1 MKFKEILEKI
11 KVYAPL
17 GVSLVVAACV
27 VISLSGYQAKASEPS
42 KDKKQQVSESVTD
55 AETETETENAAEDT
69 QTHAGSFE
77 LADGVYK
84 GSATG
89 FSGPVTVAVTIMDK
103 KITSIDILSSTDDEA
118 FFNRAKGVI
127 DRIIASQ
134 SFDVDVVSGATYS
147 SNGIIGA
154 VKNALTGEKDNGVTG
169 KSKQESTSESE
180 SDSSLAEIAA
190 VQDASAYK
198 DGTYYGTG
206 KGFAGTMKVK
216 VDISG
221 GKIAS
226 ISIVSTKDGDSYV
239 KSASSLLDTIVEKQS
254 TNVDTVSGATFSSR
268 GIIAAVRSALS
279 QAAVSENTADN
290 NNDKQEA
297 AESSGNGQT
306 DENSSG
312 SASEQGTE
320 GTLPY
325 VDGIYY
331 GTAEGYK
338 GDIKAAVVIQNKTL
352 KAILV
357 TEKQDDEPF
366 ITNAMDVLKNMMKK
380 QSADVDTVSGATYS
394 SKGLIGA
401 VKAAFEEARK
411 TTAGENTG
419 DGNSDANNKN
429 NSNSDN
435 NNGNDNSSNNA
446 DDSNIAGEEDK
457 AVLSKLVQSQ
467 ASLDGA
473 QYTQL
478 SWYLLQIRLGDA
490 QEVLESAESTKKDVS
505 CAQEK
510 LQAAINAL
518 QKNDT
523 STNVYED
530 GVYEV
535 STLCIPDDDMDFSAY
550 NLSMKVT
557 IANDRIVSITDVKG
571 DGDSQ
576 NASYIKKAAD
586 GTKNQPGLVSVLTS
600 QANADSI
607 DFSSIDTVSRATCTS
622 KAIIDGCKS
631 ALEAAKKK

>member
-1 MKFKEILEKI
+1 MKFKEVLEKI

-17 GVSLVVAACV
+17 GVSLVIAACV
-27 VISLSGYQAKASEPS
+27 VISLSGYQTKASEPS
-42 KDKKQQVSESVTD
+42 KDKKHQVSERVTD
-55 AETETETENAAEDT
+55 TETENAAEDT
-69 QTHAGSFE
+69 QTATGSFE

-118 FFNRAKGVI
+118 FFNRAKAVI

-169 KSKQESTSESE
+169 KSKQGSTSESE

-279 QAAVSENTADN
+279 QAAVSDNTTGN
-290 NNDKQEA
+290 NTDKQGA
-297 AESSGNGQT
+297 AEASGNGQT

-338 GDIKAAVVIQNKTL
+338 GDIRVAVVIQDKTL

-419 DGNSDANNKN
+419 DSNSDSN
-429 NSNSDN
+429 NSNDN
-435 NNGNDNSSNNA
+435 N
-446 DDSNIAGEEDK
+446 SNIAGEEDK
-457 AVLSKLVQSQ
+457 AVLLKLVQSQ

-530 GVYEV
+530 GTYDV

-576 NASYIKKAAD
+576 NVSYIKKAAD
-586 GTKNQPGLVSVLTS
+586 GTKNQPGMVSVLTS
-600 QANADSI
+600 QTNADSI
-607 DFSSIDTVSRATCTS
+607 DFSSIDTVSHATCTS

>member
-1 MKFKEILEKI
+1 MKFKEVLEKI

-17 GVSLVVAACV
+17 GVSLVIAACV
-27 VISLSGYQAKASEPS
+27 VISLSGYQTKASEPS
-42 KDKKQQVSESVTD
+42 KDKKQQVSERVTD
-55 AETETETENAAEDT
+55 TETETENAAENT
-69 QTHAGSFE
+69 QTATGSFD

-127 DRIIASQ
+127 DRIISSQ

-154 VKNALTGEKDNGVTG
+154 VKNALTGEKDKTVTG
-169 KSKQESTSESE
+169 KSKQESASE
-180 SDSSLAEIAA
+180 SDSSSVEKAA

-216 VDISG
+216 VDIVG

-279 QAAVSENTADN
+279 QAAVSENTAGN
-290 NNDKQEA
+290 NTDKQDATET
-297 AESSGNGQT
+297 SGNGQT

-312 SASEQGTE
+312 SSQEQGTE

-338 GDIKAAVVIQNKTL
+338 GDIKVAVVIQDKTL

-419 DGNSDANNKN
+419 D
-429 NSNSDN
+429 SNSGN
-435 NNGNDNSSNNA
+435 NNSSNNS
-446 DDSNIAGEEDK
+446 DNSNIAGDEDK

-467 ASLDGA
+467 ASLDGT

-478 SWYLLQIRLGDA
+478 SWYLLQIRLEDA
-490 QEVLESAESTKKDVS
+490 NEVLSSAEATKKDVS
-505 CAQEK
+505 RAQEK

-530 GVYEV
+530 GTYDV

-586 GTKNQPGLVSVLTS
+586 GTKNQQGMVSVLTS

-607 DFSSIDTVSRATCTS
+607 DFSGIDTVSRATCTS
-622 KAIIDGCKS
+622 KAIINGCKS
-631 ALEAAKKK
+631 VLEAAKKK

>member
-1 MKFKEILEKI
+1 MKFKEVLEKI

-17 GVSLVVAACV
+17 GVSLVIAACV
-27 VISLSGYQAKASEPS
+27 VISLSGYQTKASEPS
-42 KDKKQQVSESVTD
+42 KDKKHQVSERVTD
-55 AETETETENAAEDT
+55 TETEDAAEDT
-69 QTHAGSFE
+69 QTATGSFE

-103 KITSIDILSSTDDEA
+103 KIISIDILSSTDDEA

-226 ISIVSTKDGDSYV
+226 ISIVSTKDGDNYV

-279 QAAVSENTADN
+279 QAAVSDNTTGN
-290 NNDKQEA
+290 NTDKQGA
-297 AESSGNGQT
+297 AEASGNGQT

-338 GDIKAAVVIQNKTL
+338 GDIRVAVVIQDKTL

-366 ITNAMDVLKNMMKK
+366 ITNEMDVLKNMMKK

-419 DGNSDANNKN
+419 GSNSDSN
-429 NSNSDN
+429 NSNDN
-435 NNGNDNSSNNA
+435 N
-446 DDSNIAGEEDK
+446 SNIAGEEDK
-457 AVLSKLVQSQ
+457 AVLLKLVQSQ

-530 GVYEV
+530 GTYDV

-576 NASYIKKAAD
+576 NVSYIKKAVD
-586 GTKNQPGLVSVLTS
+586 GTKNQAGMVSVLTS
-600 QANADSI
+600 QTNADSI
-607 DFSSIDTVSRATCTS
+607 DFSSIDTVSHATCTS

>member
-1 MKFKEILEKI
+1 MKFKEVLEKI

-17 GVSLVVAACV
+17 GVSLVIAACV
-27 VISLSGYQAKASEPS
+27 VISLSGYQTKASEPS
-42 KDKKQQVSESVTD
+42 KDKKQQVSDRVTD
-55 AETETETENAAEDT
+55 TETENAAEDT
-69 QTHAGSFE
+69 QTATGSFE

-169 KSKQESTSESE
+169 KAKQESTSESE

-190 VQDASAYK
+190 AQDASAYK

-279 QAAVSENTADN
+279 QAAVSDNTTGN
-290 NNDKQEA
+290 NTDKQGA
-297 AESSGNGQT
+297 AEASGNGQT

-338 GDIKAAVVIQNKTL
+338 GDIRVAVVIQDKTL

-419 DGNSDANNKN
+419 GSNSDSN
-429 NSNSDN
+429 NSNDN
-435 NNGNDNSSNNA
+435 N
-446 DDSNIAGEEDK
+446 SNIAGEEDK
-457 AVLSKLVQSQ
+457 AVLLKLVQSQ

-530 GVYEV
+530 GTYDV

-576 NASYIKKAAD
+576 NVSYIKKAAD
-586 GTKNQPGLVSVLTS
+586 GTKNQPGMVSVLTS
-600 QANADSI
+600 QTNADSI
-607 DFSSIDTVSRATCTS
+607 DFSSIDTVSHATCTS

>member
-1 MKFKEILEKI
+1 MKFKEVFEKI

-17 GVSLVVAACV
+17 GVSLVIAACV
-27 VISLSGYQAKASEPS
+27 VISLSGYQTKASEPS
-42 KDKKQQVSESVTD
+42 NDKKHQVSERVTD
-55 AETETETENAAEDT
+55 TETEDAAEDT
-69 QTHAGSFE
+69 QTATGSFE

-118 FFNRAKGVI
+118 FFNRAKAVI

-226 ISIVSTKDGDSYV
+226 ISIVSTKDGNSYV

-279 QAAVSENTADN
+279 QAAVSDNTVGN
-290 NNDKQEA
+290 NTDKQGA
-297 AESSGNGQT
+297 AEASGNGQT

-312 SASEQGTE
+312 SASEKGTE

-338 GDIKAAVVIQNKTL
+338 GDIRVAVVIQDKTL

-419 DGNSDANNKN
+419 GSNSDSN
-429 NSNSDN
+429 NSNDN
-435 NNGNDNSSNNA
+435 N
-446 DDSNIAGEEDK
+446 SNIAGEEDK
-457 AVLSKLVQSQ
+457 AVLLKLVQSQ

-530 GVYEV
+530 GTYDV

-576 NASYIKKAAD
+576 NVSYIKKAAD
-586 GTKNQPGLVSVLTS
+586 GTKNQPGMVSVLTS
-600 QANADSI
+600 QTNADSI
-607 DFSSIDTVSRATCTS
+607 DFSSIDTVSHATCTS

>member
-1 MKFKEILEKI
+1 MKFKEVLEKI

-17 GVSLVVAACV
+17 GVSLVIAACV
-27 VISLSGYQAKASEPS
+27 VISLSGYQTKASEPS
-42 KDKKQQVSESVTD
+42 KDKKHQVSERVTD
-55 AETETETENAAEDT
+55 TETEDAAEDT
-69 QTHAGSFE
+69 QTATGSFE

-103 KITSIDILSSTDDEA
+103 KIISIDILSSTDDEA

-169 KSKQESTSESE
+169 KSKQGSTSESE

-239 KSASSLLDTIVEKQS
+239 KNASSLLDTIVEKQS

-279 QAAVSENTADN
+279 QAAVSDNTTGN
-290 NNDKQEA
+290 NTDKQGA
-297 AESSGNGQT
+297 AEASGNGQT

-312 SASEQGTE
+312 SASEKGTE

-338 GDIKAAVVIQNKTL
+338 GDIRVAVVIQDKTL

-419 DGNSDANNKN
+419 GSNSDSN
-429 NSNSDN
+429 NSNDN
-435 NNGNDNSSNNA
+435 N
-446 DDSNIAGEEDK
+446 SNIAGEEDK
-457 AVLSKLVQSQ
+457 AVLLKLVQSQ

-530 GVYEV
+530 GTYDV

-576 NASYIKKAAD
+576 NVSYIKKAVD
-586 GTKNQPGLVSVLTS
+586 GTKNQAGMVSVLTS
-600 QANADSI
+600 QTNADSI
-607 DFSSIDTVSRATCTS
+607 DFSSIDTVSHATCTS

>member
-1 MKFKEILEKI
+1 MKFKEVLEKI

-17 GVSLVVAACV
+17 GVSLVIAACV
-27 VISLSGYQAKASEPS
+27 VISLSGYQTKASEPS
-42 KDKKQQVSESVTD
+42 KDKKQQVSDRVTD
-55 AETETETENAAEDT
+55 TETENAAEDT
-69 QTHAGSFE
+69 QTATGSFE

-169 KSKQESTSESE
+169 KAKQESTSESE

-279 QAAVSENTADN
+279 QAAVSDNTTGN
-290 NNDKQEA
+290 NTDKQGA
-297 AESSGNGQT
+297 AEASGNGQT

-312 SASEQGTE
+312 SASEKGTE

-338 GDIKAAVVIQNKTL
+338 GDIRVAVVIQDKTL

-419 DGNSDANNKN
+419 DSNSDSN
-429 NSNSDN
+429 NSNDN
-435 NNGNDNSSNNA
+435 N
-446 DDSNIAGEEDK
+446 SNIAGEEDK

-530 GVYEV
+530 GTYDV

-576 NASYIKKAAD
+576 NAPYINKAAD
-586 GTKNQPGLVSVLTS
+586 GTKNQPGMVSVLTS

>member
-1 MKFKEILEKI
+1 MKFKEVLEKI

-17 GVSLVVAACV
+17 GVSLVIAACV
-27 VISLSGYQAKASEPS
+27 VISLSGYQTKASEPS
-42 KDKKQQVSESVTD
+42 KDKKQQVSERVTD
-55 AETETETENAAEDT
+55 TETETENT
-69 QTHAGSFE
+69 QTATGSFD

-127 DRIIASQ
+127 DRIISSQ
-134 SFDVDVVSGATYS
+134 SLDVDAVSGATYS
-147 SNGIIGA
+147 SNGIIKA
-154 VKNALTGEKDNGVTG
+154 VKNALTGENDKTVTG
-169 KSKQESTSESE
+169 KSKQESASE
-180 SDSSLAEIAA
+180 SDSSSAEIAA

-216 VDISG
+216 VDIAG

-279 QAAVSENTADN
+279 QAAVSQNTAGN
-290 NNDKQEA
+290 NTDKQDATETL
-297 AESSGNGQT
+297 GNGQT

-312 SASEQGTE
+312 SSQEQGTE

-338 GDIKAAVVIQNKTL
+338 GDIKVAVVIQDKTL

-366 ITNAMDVLKNMMKK
+366 ITNAMDVLKKMMKK

-419 DGNSDANNKN
+419 D
-429 NSNSDN
+429 SNSGN
-435 NNGNDNSSNNA
+435 NNSSNNS
-446 DDSNIAGEEDK
+446 DNSNIAGDEDK

-467 ASLDGA
+467 ASLDGT

-478 SWYLLQIRLGDA
+478 SWYLLQIRLEDA
-490 QEVLESAESTKKDVS
+490 NEVLSSAEATKKDVS
-505 CAQEK
+505 RAQEK

-530 GVYEV
+530 GTYDV

-586 GTKNQPGLVSVLTS
+586 GTKNQQGMVSVLTS
-600 QANADSI
+600 QANAANI

-622 KAIIDGCKS
+622 KAIINGCKS
-631 ALEAAKKK
+631 VLEAAKKK

>member
-27 VISLSGYQAKASEPS
+27 VISLSTYQAKASEPS
-42 KDKKQQVSESVTD
+42 KDKKQQVSESMAD
-55 AETETETENAAEDT
+55 TETETENATEDT
-69 QTHAGSFE
+69 QTVTGSFD

-89 FSGPVTVAVTIMDK
+89 YRGSVTVAVTILNK
-103 KITSIDILSSTDDEA
+103 KIVSIDILSASDDEA

-127 DRIIASQ
+127 DRIISSQ
-134 SFDVDVVSGATYS
+134 SLDVDVVSGATYS

-180 SDSSLAEIAA
+180 SDSSSAEIAA

-206 KGFAGTMKVK
+206 KGFAGNIKVK
-216 VDISG
+216 VDIAG
-221 GKIAS
+221 GKISA

-268 GIIAAVRSALS
+268 GIIAAVRNALS
-279 QAAVSENTADN
+279 QAAVSENTAGN
-290 NNDKQEA
+290 NTDKQGA
-297 AESSGNGQT
+297 AETSGNGQT

-312 SASEQGTE
+312 SASEHGTE

-331 GTAEGYK
+331 GTSEGYK
-338 GDIKAAVVIQNKTL
+338 GDIKVAVVIQDKTL

-401 VKAAFEEARK
+401 VKEAFEEARK
-411 TTAGENTG
+411 TTACENTG
-419 DGNSDANNKN
+419 NGNSGGNNN
-429 NSNSDN
+429 NSN
-435 NNGNDNSSNNA
+435 NA
-446 DDSNIAGEEDK
+446 ADSNIALDEDK

-467 ASLDGA
+467 ASLDGT

-505 CAQEK
+505 RAQEK

-530 GVYEV
+530 GTYEV

-586 GTKNQPGLVSVLTS
+586 GTKNQQGMVSMLTS

-607 DFSSIDTVSRATCTS
+607 DFSSIDTVSHATCTS

>member
-1 MKFKEILEKI
+1 MKFKEVLEKI

-17 GVSLVVAACV
+17 GVSLVIAACV
-27 VISLSGYQAKASEPS
+27 VISLSGYQTKASEPS
-42 KDKKQQVSESVTD
+42 KDKKQQVSERVTD
-55 AETETETENAAEDT
+55 AETENAAEDT
-69 QTHAGSFE
+69 QTATGSFE

-127 DRIIASQ
+127 DRIISSQ
-134 SFDVDVVSGATYS
+134 SLDVDVVSGATYS

-154 VKNALTGEKDNGVTG
+154 VKNALTGEKDKGVTG
-169 KSKQESTSESE
+169 KSKQESTSES
-180 SDSSLAEIAA
+180 DSSLVEIAA

-216 VDISG
+216 VDIAG

-239 KSASSLLDTIVEKQS
+239 KSASSLIDTIVEKQS

-279 QAAVSENTADN
+279 QAAVSENTAGSDT
-290 NNDKQEA
+290 DKKDT
-297 AESSGNGQT
+297 AEPSGNGQT
-306 DENSSG
+306 GENPSG
-312 SASEQGTE
+312 SAQQQGTE

-338 GDIKAAVVIQNKTL
+338 GDIKVAVVIQDKTL

-419 DGNSDANNKN
+419 D
-429 NSNSDN
+429 SNSGN
-435 NNGNDNSSNNA
+435 NNSSNNS
-446 DDSNIAGEEDK
+446 DNSNIAGDEDK

-467 ASLDGA
+467 ASLDGT

-478 SWYLLQIRLGDA
+478 SWYLLQIRLEDA
-490 QEVLESAESTKKDVS
+490 NEVLSSAEATKKDVS
-505 CAQEK
+505 RAQEK

-530 GVYEV
+530 GTYDV
-535 STLCIPDDDMDFSAY
+535 STLCIPDDDMDFSEY

-586 GTKNQPGLVSVLTS
+586 GTKNQPGMVSVLTS

-607 DFSSIDTVSRATCTS
+607 DFSGIDTVSRATCTS
-622 KAIIDGCKS
+622 KAIINGCKS
-631 ALEAAKKK
+631 VLEAAKKK

>member
-1 MKFKEILEKI
+1 MKFKEVLEKI

-17 GVSLVVAACV
+17 GVSLVIAACV
-27 VISLSGYQAKASEPS
+27 VISLSGYQTKASEPS
-42 KDKKQQVSESVTD
+42 KDKKHQVSERVTD
-55 AETETETENAAEDT
+55 TETENVAEDT
-69 QTHAGSFE
+69 QTATGSFE
-77 LADGVYK
+77 LADGVHK

-103 KITSIDILSSTDDEA
+103 KITSIDILSSTDGEA
-118 FFNRAKGVI
+118 FFNRAKAVI

-169 KSKQESTSESE
+169 KSKQGSTSESE

-279 QAAVSENTADN
+279 QAAVSDNTTGN
-290 NNDKQEA
+290 NTDKQGA
-297 AESSGNGQT
+297 AEASGNGQT
-306 DENSSG
+306 DKNSSG

-338 GDIKAAVVIQNKTL
+338 GDIRVAVVIQDKTL

-419 DGNSDANNKN
+419 G
-429 NSNSDN
+429 SNSDSN
-435 NNGNDNSSNNA
+435 NNNDNNN
-446 DDSNIAGEEDK
+446 NIAGEEDK
-457 AVLSKLVQSQ
+457 AVLLKLVQSQ

-530 GVYEV
+530 GTYDV

-557 IANDRIVSITDVKG
+557 IVNDRIVSITDVKG

-576 NASYIKKAAD
+576 NVSYIKKAVD
-586 GTKNQPGLVSVLTS
+586 GTKNQAGMVSVLTS
-600 QANADSI
+600 QTNADSI
-607 DFSSIDTVSRATCTS
+607 DFSSIDTVSHATCTS

>member
-1 MKFKEILEKI
+1 MKFKEVLEKI

-27 VISLSGYQAKASEPS
+27 VISLSAYQAKASEPS
-42 KDKKQQVSESVTD
+42 KDKKQQVSESMAD
-55 AETETETENAAEDT
+55 TETETENATEDT
-69 QTHAGSFE
+69 QTATGSFD

-89 FSGPVTVAVTIMDK
+89 YRGSVTVAVTILDK
-103 KITSIDILSSTDDEA
+103 KIVSIDILSASDDEA

-127 DRIIASQ
+127 DRIISSQ
-134 SFDVDVVSGATYS
+134 SLDVDVVSGATYS

-206 KGFAGTMKVK
+206 KGFAGNIKVK
-216 VDISG
+216 VDIAG
-221 GKIAS
+221 GKISA

-239 KSASSLLDTIVEKQS
+239 KNASSLLDTIVEKQS

-279 QAAVSENTADN
+279 QAAVSENTAGN
-290 NNDKQEA
+290 NTDKQGA
-297 AESSGNGQT
+297 AEASGNGQA

-331 GTAEGYK
+331 GTSEGYK
-338 GDIKAAVVIQNKTL
+338 GDIKVAVVIQDKTL

-419 DGNSDANNKN
+419 NGNSGGNNN
-429 NSNSDN
+429 NSN
-435 NNGNDNSSNNA
+435 NA
-446 DDSNIAGEEDK
+446 LDEDK

-467 ASLDGA
+467 ASLDGT

-490 QEVLESAESTKKDVS
+490 QEVLDSAESTKKDVS
-505 CAQEK
+505 RAQEK

-530 GVYEV
+530 GTYEV
-535 STLCIPDDDMDFSAY
+535 STLCIPDDDMDFVAY

-586 GTKNQPGLVSVLTS
+586 GTKNQQGMVSMLTS

-631 ALEAAKKK
+631 VLEAAKKK

>member
-1 MKFKEILEKI
+1 MKFKEVLEKI

-17 GVSLVVAACV
+17 GVSLVIAACV
-27 VISLSGYQAKASEPS
+27 VISLSGYQTKASEPS
-42 KDKKQQVSESVTD
+42 NDKKQQVSERVTD
-55 AETETETENAAEDT
+55 TETETENT
-69 QTHAGSFE
+69 QTATGSFD

-127 DRIIASQ
+127 DRIISSQ

-180 SDSSLAEIAA
+180 SDSSSVEIAA

-216 VDISG
+216 VDIAG

-268 GIIAAVRSALS
+268 GIISAVRSALS
-279 QAAVSENTADN
+279 QAAVSQNTADN
-290 NNDKQEA
+290 ITDKQDATET
-297 AESSGNGQT
+297 SGNGQT
-306 DENSSG
+306 DENPSG
-312 SASEQGTE
+312 SASEQGTG

-338 GDIKAAVVIQNKTL
+338 GDIKVAVVIQDKTL

-419 DGNSDANNKN
+419 D
-429 NSNSDN
+429 SNSGN
-435 NNGNDNSSNNA
+435 NNSSNNS
-446 DDSNIAGEEDK
+446 DNSNIAGDEDK

-467 ASLDGA
+467 ASLDGT

-478 SWYLLQIRLGDA
+478 SWYLLQIRLEDA
-490 QEVLESAESTKKDVS
+490 NEVLSSAEATKKDVS
-505 CAQEK
+505 RAQEK

-530 GVYEV
+530 GTYDV

-586 GTKNQPGLVSVLTS
+586 GTKNQPGMVSVLTS

-607 DFSSIDTVSRATCTS
+607 DFSGIDTVSRATCTS
-622 KAIIDGCKS
+622 KAIINGCKS
-631 ALEAAKKK
+631 VLQAAKKK

>member
-1 MKFKEILEKI
+1 MKFKEVLEKI

-17 GVSLVVAACV
+17 GVSLVIAACV
-27 VISLSGYQAKASEPS
+27 VISLSGYQTKASEPS
-42 KDKKQQVSESVTD
+42 KDKKQQVSERMTD
-55 AETETETENAAEDT
+55 AETENAAEDT
-69 QTHAGSFE
+69 QTATGSFE

-279 QAAVSENTADN
+279 QAAVSDNT
-290 NNDKQEA
+290 DKQGA
-297 AESSGNGQT
+297 AEASGNGQT

-312 SASEQGTE
+312 SASEKGTE

-325 VDGIYY
+325 VDGVYY

-338 GDIKAAVVIQNKTL
+338 GDIRVAVVIQDKTL

-419 DGNSDANNKN
+419 GSNSDSN
-429 NSNSDN
+429 NSNDN
-435 NNGNDNSSNNA
+435 N
-446 DDSNIAGEEDK
+446 SNIAGEEDK
-457 AVLSKLVQSQ
+457 AVLLKLVQSQ

-530 GVYEV
+530 GTYDV

-576 NASYIKKAAD
+576 NVSYINKAAD
-586 GTKNQPGLVSVLTS
+586 GTKNQPGMVSVLTS
-600 QANADSI
+600 QTNADSI
-607 DFSSIDTVSRATCTS
+607 DFSSIDTVSHATCTS

>member
-1 MKFKEILEKI
+1 MKFKEVLEKI

-17 GVSLVVAACV
+17 GVSLVIAACV
-27 VISLSGYQAKASEPS
+27 VISLSGYQTKASEPS
-42 KDKKQQVSESVTD
+42 KDKKHQVSERVTD
-55 AETETETENAAEDT
+55 TETEDAAEDT
-69 QTHAGSFE
+69 QTATGSFE

-103 KITSIDILSSTDDEA
+103 KIISIDILSSTDDEA

-279 QAAVSENTADN
+279 QAAVSDNTTGN
-290 NNDKQEA
+290 NTDKQGA
-297 AESSGNGQT
+297 AEASGNGQT

-312 SASEQGTE
+312 SASEKGTE

-338 GDIKAAVVIQNKTL
+338 GDIRVAVVIQDKTL

-419 DGNSDANNKN
+419 GSNSDSN
-429 NSNSDN
+429 NSNDN
-435 NNGNDNSSNNA
+435 N
-446 DDSNIAGEEDK
+446 SNIAGEEDK
-457 AVLSKLVQSQ
+457 AVLLKLVQSQ

-530 GVYEV
+530 GTYDV

-576 NASYIKKAAD
+576 NVSYIKKAVD
-586 GTKNQPGLVSVLTS
+586 GTKNQPGMVSVLTS
-600 QANADSI
+600 QTNADSI
-607 DFSSIDTVSRATCTS
+607 DFSSIDTVSHATCTS

>member
-1 MKFKEILEKI
+1 MKFKEVLEKI

-17 GVSLVVAACV
+17 GVSLVIAACV
-27 VISLSGYQAKASEPS
+27 VISLNGYQTKASEPS
-42 KDKKQQVSESVTD
+42 KDKKQQVSERVTD
-55 AETETETENAAEDT
+55 AETETENVAEDT
-69 QTHAGSFE
+69 QTATGSFE

-279 QAAVSENTADN
+279 QAAVSDNTTGN
-290 NNDKQEA
+290 NTDKQGAVET
-297 AESSGNGQT
+297 SGNGQT

-338 GDIKAAVVIQNKTL
+338 GDIRVAVVIQDKTL

-419 DGNSDANNKN
+419 GSNSDSN
-429 NSNSDN
+429 NSNDN
-435 NNGNDNSSNNA
+435 N
-446 DDSNIAGEEDK
+446 SNIAGEEDK

-505 CAQEK
+505 RAQEK

-530 GVYEV
+530 GTYDV

-576 NASYIKKAAD
+576 NVSYINKAAD
-586 GTKNQPGLVSVLTS
+586 GTKNQPGMVSVLTS

-607 DFSSIDTVSRATCTS
+607 DFSSIDTVSHATCTS

>member
-1 MKFKEILEKI
+1 MKFKEVLEKI

-17 GVSLVVAACV
+17 GVSLVIAACV
-27 VISLSGYQAKASEPS
+27 VISLSGYQTKASEPS
-42 KDKKQQVSESVTD
+42 KDKKHQVSERVTD
-55 AETETETENAAEDT
+55 TETENAAEDT
-69 QTHAGSFE
+69 QTATGSFE

-118 FFNRAKGVI
+118 FFNRAKAVI

-216 VDISG
+216 VDISV

-279 QAAVSENTADN
+279 QAAVSDKTTGNNT
-290 NNDKQEA
+290 DKQGA
-297 AESSGNGQT
+297 AEASGNGQT
-306 DENSSG
+306 DKNSSG

-338 GDIKAAVVIQNKTL
+338 GDIRVAVVIQDKTL

-419 DGNSDANNKN
+419 GSNSDSN
-429 NSNSDN
+429 NSNDN
-435 NNGNDNSSNNA
+435 N
-446 DDSNIAGEEDK
+446 SNIAGEEDK
-457 AVLSKLVQSQ
+457 AVLLKLVQSQ

-530 GVYEV
+530 GTYDV

-576 NASYIKKAAD
+576 NVSYIKKAVD
-586 GTKNQPGLVSVLTS
+586 GTKNQPGMVSVLTS
-600 QANADSI
+600 QTNADSI
-607 DFSSIDTVSRATCTS
+607 DFSSIDTVSHATCTS

>member
-1 MKFKEILEKI
+1 MKFKEVLEKI

-17 GVSLVVAACV
+17 GVSLVIAACV
-27 VISLSGYQAKASEPS
+27 VISLSGYQTKASEPS
-42 KDKKQQVSESVTD
+42 KDKKHQVSERVTD
-55 AETETETENAAEDT
+55 TETENAAEDT
-69 QTHAGSFE
+69 QTATGSFE

-118 FFNRAKGVI
+118 FFNRAKAVI

-226 ISIVSTKDGDSYV
+226 ISIVSTKDGNSYV

-279 QAAVSENTADN
+279 QAAVSDNTVGN
-290 NNDKQEA
+290 NTDKQGA
-297 AESSGNGQT
+297 AEASGNGQT

-312 SASEQGTE
+312 SASEKGTE

-338 GDIKAAVVIQNKTL
+338 GDIRVAVVIQDKTL

-419 DGNSDANNKN
+419 GSNSDSN
-429 NSNSDN
+429 NSNDN
-435 NNGNDNSSNNA
+435 N
-446 DDSNIAGEEDK
+446 SNIAGEEDK
-457 AVLSKLVQSQ
+457 AVLLKLVQSQ

-530 GVYEV
+530 GTYDV

-576 NASYIKKAAD
+576 NVSYIKKAVD
-586 GTKNQPGLVSVLTS
+586 GTNNQPGMVSVLTS
-600 QANADSI
+600 QTNADSI
-607 DFSSIDTVSRATCTS
+607 DFSSIDTVSHATCTS

>member
-1 MKFKEILEKI
+1 MKFKEVLEKI

-17 GVSLVVAACV
+17 GVSLVIAACV
-27 VISLSGYQAKASEPS
+27 VISLSGYQTKASEPS
-42 KDKKQQVSESVTD
+42 KDKKHQVSERVTD
-55 AETETETENAAEDT
+55 TETENAAEDT
-69 QTHAGSFE
+69 QTATGSFE

-118 FFNRAKGVI
+118 FFNRAKAVI

-169 KSKQESTSESE
+169 KSKQGSTSESE

-279 QAAVSENTADN
+279 QAAVSDNTTGN
-290 NNDKQEA
+290 NTDKQGA
-297 AESSGNGQT
+297 AEVSGNGQT

-312 SASEQGTE
+312 SASEHGTE

-338 GDIKAAVVIQNKTL
+338 GDIRVAVVIQDKTL

-419 DGNSDANNKN
+419 DNNSDSN
-429 NSNSDN
+429 NSNDN
-435 NNGNDNSSNNA
+435 NN
-446 DDSNIAGEEDK
+446 NIAGEEDK
-457 AVLSKLVQSQ
+457 AVLLKLVQSQ

-530 GVYEV
+530 GTYDV

-576 NASYIKKAAD
+576 NTPYIKKAAD

>member
-27 VISLSGYQAKASEPS
+27 VISLSTYQAKASEPS
-42 KDKKQQVSESVTD
+42 KDRKQQVSESMAD
-55 AETETETENAAEDT
+55 TETETENATEDT
-69 QTHAGSFE
+69 QTATGSFDI
-77 LADGVYK
+77 ADGVYK

-89 FSGPVTVAVTIMDK
+89 YSGSVTVAVTILDK
-103 KITSIDILSSTDDEA
+103 KIVSIDILSASDDEA

-127 DRIIASQ
+127 DRIISSQ
-134 SFDVDVVSGATYS
+134 SLDVDVVSGATYS

-190 VQDASAYK
+190 VQDASTYK

-206 KGFAGTMKVK
+206 KGFAGNIKVK
-216 VDISG
+216 VDIAG
-221 GKIAS
+221 GKISA

-268 GIIAAVRSALS
+268 GIITAVRSALS
-279 QAAVSENTADN
+279 QAAVSENTAGN
-290 NNDKQEA
+290 NTDKQDA
-297 AESSGNGQT
+297 AETSGNGQT

-338 GDIKAAVVIQNKTL
+338 GDIKVAVVIQDKTL

-380 QSADVDTVSGATYS
+380 QSTDVDTVSGATYS

-419 DGNSDANNKN
+419 DSNSGNNNN
-429 NSNSDN
+429 NS
-435 NNGNDNSSNNA
+435 NDNSSN
-446 DDSNIAGEEDK
+446 IAGDEDK
-457 AVLSKLVQSQ
+457 AVLLKLVQSQ
-467 ASLDGA
+467 ASLDGT

-478 SWYLLQIRLGDA
+478 SWYLLQIRLEDA
-490 QEVLESAESTKKDVS
+490 NEVLSSAEATKKDVS
-505 CAQEK
+505 RAQEK

-530 GVYEV
+530 GTYDV

-586 GTKNQPGLVSVLTS
+586 GTKNQPGMVYVLTS

>member
-27 VISLSGYQAKASEPS
+27 VISLSTYQAKASEPS
-42 KDKKQQVSESVTD
+42 KDKKQQASESVAD
-55 AETETETENAAEDT
+55 TETETENATEDT
-69 QTHAGSFE
+69 QTATGSFD

-89 FSGPVTVAVTIMDK
+89 YRGAVTVAVTILDK
-103 KITSIDILSSTDDEA
+103 KIVSIDILSASDDEA
-118 FFNRAKGVI
+118 FFNRANGVI
-127 DRIIASQ
+127 DRIILSQ
-134 SFDVDVVSGATYS
+134 SLDVDVVSGATYS

-154 VKNALTGEKDNGVTG
+154 VKNALTGETDKGVTG
-169 KSKQESTSESE
+169 KTKQEGTSESE

-206 KGFAGTMKVK
+206 KGFAGNIKVK
-216 VDISG
+216 VDIAG
-221 GKIAS
+221 GKISA

-279 QAAVSENTADN
+279 QAAVSENTAGN
-290 NNDKQEA
+290 NTDKQGA
-297 AESSGNGQT
+297 AEASGNGQT

-312 SASEQGTE
+312 GASEQGTE
-320 GTLPY
+320 GTLAY

-331 GTAEGYK
+331 GTSEGYK
-338 GDIKAAVVIQNKTL
+338 GDIKVAVVIQDKTL

-419 DGNSDANNKN
+419 NGNSGGNNN
-429 NSNSDN
+429 NSN
-435 NNGNDNSSNNA
+435 NA
-446 DDSNIAGEEDK
+446 ADSNIALDEDK

-467 ASLDGA
+467 ASLDGT

-490 QEVLESAESTKKDVS
+490 QEVLDSAESTKKDVS
-505 CAQEK
+505 RAQEK

-530 GVYEV
+530 GTYEV

-550 NLSMKVT
+550 NLIMKVT

-586 GTKNQPGLVSVLTS
+586 GTKNQQGMVSVLTS
-600 QANADSI
+600 QSNADSI

>member
-1 MKFKEILEKI
+1 MKFKEVLEKI

-17 GVSLVVAACV
+17 GVSLVIAACV
-27 VISLSGYQAKASEPS
+27 VISLSGYQTKASEPS
-42 KDKKQQVSESVTD
+42 KDKKQQVSERVTD
-55 AETETETENAAEDT
+55 AETENAAEDT
-69 QTHAGSFE
+69 QTATGSFE

-103 KITSIDILSSTDDEA
+103 KIISIDILSSTDDEA

-279 QAAVSENTADN
+279 QAAVSDNTTGN
-290 NNDKQEA
+290 NTDKQSA
-297 AESSGNGQT
+297 AEASGNGQT

-312 SASEQGTE
+312 SASEKGTE

-338 GDIKAAVVIQNKTL
+338 GDIRVAVVIQDKTL

-357 TEKQDDEPF
+357 TKKQDDEPF

-419 DGNSDANNKN
+419 DSNSDSN
-429 NSNSDN
+429 NSNDN
-435 NNGNDNSSNNA
+435 N
-446 DDSNIAGEEDK
+446 SNIAGEEDK
-457 AVLSKLVQSQ
+457 AVLLKLVQSQ
-467 ASLDGA
+467 ASLDGT

-530 GVYEV
+530 GTYDV

-576 NASYIKKAAD
+576 NAPYIKKAAD

>member
-1 MKFKEILEKI
+1 MKFKEVLEKI

-17 GVSLVVAACV
+17 GVSLVIAACV
-27 VISLSGYQAKASEPS
+27 VISLSGYQTKASEPS
-42 KDKKQQVSESVTD
+42 KDKKHQVSERVTD
-55 AETETETENAAEDT
+55 TETENAAEDT
-69 QTHAGSFE
+69 QTATGSFE

-118 FFNRAKGVI
+118 FFNRAKAVI

-169 KSKQESTSESE
+169 KSKQESTSESG

-279 QAAVSENTADN
+279 QAAVSDKTTGNNT
-290 NNDKQEA
+290 DKQGA
-297 AESSGNGQT
+297 AEASGNGQT
-306 DENSSG
+306 DKNSSG

-338 GDIKAAVVIQNKTL
+338 GDIRVAVVIQDKTL

-419 DGNSDANNKN
+419 GSNSDSN
-429 NSNSDN
+429 NSNDN
-435 NNGNDNSSNNA
+435 N
-446 DDSNIAGEEDK
+446 SNIAGEEDK
-457 AVLSKLVQSQ
+457 AVLLKLVQSQ

-530 GVYEV
+530 GTYDV

-576 NASYIKKAAD
+576 NVSYIKKAVD
-586 GTKNQPGLVSVLTS
+586 GTKNQPGMVSVLTS
-600 QANADSI
+600 QTNADSI
-607 DFSSIDTVSRATCTS
+607 DFSSIDTVSHATCTS

>member
-1 MKFKEILEKI
+1 MKFKEVLEKI

-17 GVSLVVAACV
+17 GVSLVIAACV
-27 VISLSGYQAKASEPS
+27 VISLSGYQTKASEPS
-42 KDKKQQVSESVTD
+42 KDKKHQVSERVTD
-55 AETETETENAAEDT
+55 TETEDAAEDT
-69 QTHAGSFE
+69 QTATGSFE

-103 KITSIDILSSTDDEA
+103 KIISIDILSSTDDEA

-279 QAAVSENTADN
+279 QAAVSDNTTGN
-290 NNDKQEA
+290 NTDKQGA
-297 AESSGNGQT
+297 AEASGNGQT

-312 SASEQGTE
+312 SASEKGTE

-338 GDIKAAVVIQNKTL
+338 GDIRVAVVIQDKTL

-401 VKAAFEEARK
+401 VKAALEDAPK

-419 DGNSDANNKN
+419 G
-429 NSNSDN
+429 SNSD
-435 NNGNDNSSNNA
+435 SNNSH
-446 DDSNIAGEEDK
+446 DNNSNIAGEEDK
-457 AVLSKLVQSQ
+457 AVLLKLVQSQ

-530 GVYEV
+530 GTYDV

-576 NASYIKKAAD
+576 NAPYIKKAAD
-586 GTKNQPGLVSVLTS
+586 GTKNQPGMVSVLTS

-607 DFSSIDTVSRATCTS
+607 DFSSIDTVSHATCTS

>member
-1 MKFKEILEKI
+1 MKFKEVLEKI

-17 GVSLVVAACV
+17 GVSLVIAACV
-27 VISLSGYQAKASEPS
+27 VISLSGYQTKASEPS
-42 KDKKQQVSESVTD
+42 KDKKQQVSERVTD
-55 AETETETENAAEDT
+55 TETENAAEDT
-69 QTHAGSFE
+69 QTATGSFE

-103 KITSIDILSSTDDEA
+103 KIISIDILSSTDDEA

-147 SNGIIGA
+147 SNGIIAA

-279 QAAVSENTADN
+279 QAAVSDNTVGN
-290 NNDKQEA
+290 NTDKQGA
-297 AESSGNGQT
+297 AEASGNGQT

-312 SASEQGTE
+312 SASEKGTE

-338 GDIKAAVVIQNKTL
+338 GDIRVAVVIQDKTL

-419 DGNSDANNKN
+419 GSNSDSN
-429 NSNSDN
+429 NSNDN
-435 NNGNDNSSNNA
+435 N
-446 DDSNIAGEEDK
+446 SNIAGEEDK
-457 AVLSKLVQSQ
+457 AVLLKLVQSQ

-530 GVYEV
+530 GTYDV

-576 NASYIKKAAD
+576 NVSYIKKAVD
-586 GTKNQPGLVSVLTS
+586 GTKNQPGMVSVLTS
-600 QANADSI
+600 QTNADSI
-607 DFSSIDTVSRATCTS
+607 DFSSIDTVSHATCTS

>member
-1 MKFKEILEKI
+1 MKFKEVLEKI

-17 GVSLVVAACV
+17 GVSLVIAACV
-27 VISLSGYQAKASEPS
+27 VISLSGYQTKASEPS
-42 KDKKQQVSESVTD
+42 KDKKQQVSERVTD
-55 AETETETENAAEDT
+55 TETETENAAENT
-69 QTHAGSFE
+69 QTATGSFD

-103 KITSIDILSSTDDEA
+103 KIISIDILSSTDDEA

-127 DRIIASQ
+127 DRIISSQ
-134 SFDVDVVSGATYS
+134 SLDVDAVSGATYS

-180 SDSSLAEIAA
+180 SDSSSVEIAA

-216 VDISG
+216 VDIAG

-279 QAAVSENTADN
+279 QAAVSENTAGN
-290 NNDKQEA
+290 NTDKQDATET
-297 AESSGNGQT
+297 SGNGQT

-312 SASEQGTE
+312 SSQEQGTE

-338 GDIKAAVVIQNKTL
+338 GDIKVAVVIQDKML

-380 QSADVDTVSGATYS
+380 QSVDVDTVSGATYS

-419 DGNSDANNKN
+419 DSNSGNN

-435 NNGNDNSSNNA
+435 NNNS
-446 DDSNIAGEEDK
+446 SNIAGDEDK
-457 AVLSKLVQSQ
+457 TVLSKLVQSQ
-467 ASLDGA
+467 ASLDGT

-478 SWYLLQIRLGDA
+478 SWYLFQIRLGDA

-505 CAQEK
+505 RAQEK

-530 GVYEV
+530 GTYDV

-586 GTKNQPGLVSVLTS
+586 GTKNQQGMVSVLTS

-607 DFSSIDTVSRATCTS
+607 DFSSIDTVSHATCTS

-631 ALEAAKKK
+631 VLEAAKKK

>member
-1 MKFKEILEKI
+1 MI
-11 KVYAPL
+11 
-17 GVSLVVAACV
+17 AACV
-27 VISLSGYQAKASEPS
+27 VISLSGYQTKASEPS
-42 KDKKQQVSESVTD
+42 KDKKHQVSERVTD
-55 AETETETENAAEDT
+55 TETENAAEDT
-69 QTHAGSFE
+69 QTATGSFE

-118 FFNRAKGVI
+118 FFNRAKAVI

-169 KSKQESTSESE
+169 KSKQGSTSESE

-279 QAAVSENTADN
+279 QAAVSDNTVGN
-290 NNDKQEA
+290 NTDKQGA
-297 AESSGNGQT
+297 AEASGNGQT

-312 SASEQGTE
+312 SASEKGTE

-338 GDIKAAVVIQNKTL
+338 GDIRVAVVIQDKTL

-419 DGNSDANNKN
+419 GSNSDSN
-429 NSNSDN
+429 NSNDN
-435 NNGNDNSSNNA
+435 N
-446 DDSNIAGEEDK
+446 SNIAGEEDK
-457 AVLSKLVQSQ
+457 AVLLKLVQSQ

-530 GVYEV
+530 GTYDV

-576 NASYIKKAAD
+576 NVSYIKKAVD
-586 GTKNQPGLVSVLTS
+586 GTKNQAGMVSVLTS
-600 QANADSI
+600 QTNADSI
-607 DFSSIDTVSRATCTS
+607 DFSSIDTVSHATCTS

>member
-1 MKFKEILEKI
+1 MKFKEVFEKI

-17 GVSLVVAACV
+17 GVSLVIAACV
-27 VISLSGYQAKASEPS
+27 VISLSGYQIKASEPS
-42 KDKKQQVSESVTD
+42 NDKKHQVSERVTD
-55 AETETETENAAEDT
+55 TETEDAAEDT
-69 QTHAGSFE
+69 QTATGSFE

-118 FFNRAKGVI
+118 FFNRAKAVI

-169 KSKQESTSESE
+169 KSKQGSTSESE

-226 ISIVSTKDGDSYV
+226 ISIVSTKDGNSYV

-279 QAAVSENTADN
+279 QAAVSDNTVGN
-290 NNDKQEA
+290 NTDKQGA
-297 AESSGNGQT
+297 AEASGNGQT

-312 SASEQGTE
+312 SASEKGTE

-338 GDIKAAVVIQNKTL
+338 GDIRVAVVIQDKTL

-419 DGNSDANNKN
+419 GSNSDSN
-429 NSNSDN
+429 NSNDN
-435 NNGNDNSSNNA
+435 N
-446 DDSNIAGEEDK
+446 SNIAGEEDK
-457 AVLSKLVQSQ
+457 AVLLKLVQSQ

-530 GVYEV
+530 GTYDV

-576 NASYIKKAAD
+576 NVSYIKKAVD
-586 GTKNQPGLVSVLTS
+586 GTKNQAGMVSVLTS
-600 QANADSI
+600 QTNADSI
-607 DFSSIDTVSRATCTS
+607 DFSSIDTVSHATCTS

>member
-1 MKFKEILEKI
+1 MKFKEVLEKI

-17 GVSLVVAACV
+17 GVSLVIAACV
-27 VISLSGYQAKASEPS
+27 VISLSGYQTKASEPS
-42 KDKKQQVSESVTD
+42 KDKKQQVSERVTD
-55 AETETETENAAEDT
+55 TETETENT
-69 QTHAGSFE
+69 QTATGSFD

-127 DRIIASQ
+127 DRIISSQ

-147 SNGIIGA
+147 SNGIIKA

-169 KSKQESTSESE
+169 KSKQESASESE
-180 SDSSLAEIAA
+180 SDSSSVEIAA

-216 VDISG
+216 VDIAG

-268 GIIAAVRSALS
+268 GIISAVRSALS
-279 QAAVSENTADN
+279 QAAVSKNTAGN
-290 NNDKQEA
+290 NTDKQDETQT
-297 AESSGNGQT
+297 SGNGQN

-312 SASEQGTE
+312 SAQEQGTE

-338 GDIKAAVVIQNKTL
+338 GDIKVAVVIQDKTL

-419 DGNSDANNKN
+419 D
-429 NSNSDN
+429 SNSGN
-435 NNGNDNSSNNA
+435 NNSSNNS
-446 DDSNIAGEEDK
+446 DNSNIAGDEDK

-467 ASLDGA
+467 ASLDGT

-478 SWYLLQIRLGDA
+478 SWYLLQIRLEDA
-490 QEVLESAESTKKDVS
+490 NEVLSSAEATKKDVS
-505 CAQEK
+505 RAQEK

-530 GVYEV
+530 GTYDV

-586 GTKNQPGLVSVLTS
+586 GTKNQQGMVSVLTS
-600 QANADSI
+600 QANAANI

-622 KAIIDGCKS
+622 KAIINGCKS
-631 ALEAAKKK
+631 VLEAAKKK

>member
-1 MKFKEILEKI
+1 MKFKEVLEKI

-17 GVSLVVAACV
+17 GVSLVIAACV
-27 VISLSGYQAKASEPS
+27 VISLSGYQTKASEPS
-42 KDKKQQVSESVTD
+42 KDKKHQVSERVTD
-55 AETETETENAAEDT
+55 TETEDAAEDT
-69 QTHAGSFE
+69 QTATGSFE

-118 FFNRAKGVI
+118 FFNRAKAVI

-169 KSKQESTSESE
+169 KSKQGSTSESE

-226 ISIVSTKDGDSYV
+226 ISIVSTKDGNSYV

-279 QAAVSENTADN
+279 QAAVSDNTVGN
-290 NNDKQEA
+290 NTDKQGA
-297 AESSGNGQT
+297 AEVSGNGQT

-320 GTLPY
+320 GTLAY

-338 GDIKAAVVIQNKTL
+338 GDIRVAVVIQDKTL

-419 DGNSDANNKN
+419 GSNSDSN
-429 NSNSDN
+429 NSNDN
-435 NNGNDNSSNNA
+435 N
-446 DDSNIAGEEDK
+446 SNIAGEEDK
-457 AVLSKLVQSQ
+457 AVLLKLVQSQ

-530 GVYEV
+530 GTYDV

-576 NASYIKKAAD
+576 NVSYIKKAVD
-586 GTKNQPGLVSVLTS
+586 GTKNQAGMVSVLTS
-600 QANADSI
+600 QTNADSI
-607 DFSSIDTVSRATCTS
+607 DFSSIDTVSHATCTS

>member
-1 MKFKEILEKI
+1 MKFKEVLEKI

-17 GVSLVVAACV
+17 GVSLVIAACV
-27 VISLSGYQAKASEPS
+27 VISLSGYQTKASEPS
-42 KDKKQQVSESVTD
+42 KDKKHQVSERVTD
-55 AETETETENAAEDT
+55 TETEDAAEDT
-69 QTHAGSFE
+69 QTATGSFE

-103 KITSIDILSSTDDEA
+103 KIISIDILSSTDDEA

-279 QAAVSENTADN
+279 QAAVSDNTVGN
-290 NNDKQEA
+290 NTDKQGA
-297 AESSGNGQT
+297 AEASGNGQT

-338 GDIKAAVVIQNKTL
+338 GDIRVAVVIHDKTL

-419 DGNSDANNKN
+419 GSNSDSN
-429 NSNSDN
+429 NSNDN
-435 NNGNDNSSNNA
+435 N
-446 DDSNIAGEEDK
+446 SNIAGEEDK
-457 AVLSKLVQSQ
+457 AVLLKLVQSQ

-530 GVYEV
+530 GTYDV

-576 NASYIKKAAD
+576 NVSYIKKAVE
-586 GTKNQPGLVSVLTS
+586 GTKNQPGMVSVLTS
-600 QANADSI
+600 QTNADSI
-607 DFSSIDTVSRATCTS
+607 DFSSIDTVSHATCTS

>member
-1 MKFKEILEKI
+1 MKFREVLEKI

-17 GVSLVVAACV
+17 AVSLVIAACV
-27 VISLSGYQAKASEPS
+27 VISLSGYQTKASEPS
-42 KDKKQQVSESVTD
+42 KDKKHQVSERVTD
-55 AETETETENAAEDT
+55 TETETENAAEDT
-69 QTHAGSFE
+69 QTATGSFE

-154 VKNALTGEKDNGVTG
+154 VKNALTGEKDNGVIG
-169 KSKQESTSESE
+169 KAKQESTSESE

-221 GKIAS
+221 GKIVS
-226 ISIVSTKDGDSYV
+226 ISIVSTKDGDGYV

-279 QAAVSENTADN
+279 QAAVSDNTTGN
-290 NNDKQEA
+290 NTDKQGA
-297 AESSGNGQT
+297 AEASGNGQT

-312 SASEQGTE
+312 SASEHGTE

-338 GDIKAAVVIQNKTL
+338 GDIRVAVVIQDKTL

-419 DGNSDANNKN
+419 DSNSDSN
-429 NSNSDN
+429 NSNDN
-435 NNGNDNSSNNA
+435 N
-446 DDSNIAGEEDK
+446 SNIAGEEDK
-457 AVLSKLVQSQ
+457 AVLLKLVQSQ

-530 GVYEV
+530 GTYDV

-576 NASYIKKAAD
+576 NVSYINKAAD
-586 GTKNQPGLVSVLTS
+586 GTKNQPGMVSVLTS

>member
-27 VISLSGYQAKASEPS
+27 VISLSTYQAKASEPS
-42 KDKKQQVSESVTD
+42 KDKKQQVSESVAD
-55 AETETETENAAEDT
+55 TETETENATEDT
-69 QTHAGSFE
+69 QTATGSFD

-89 FSGPVTVAVTIMDK
+89 YRGSVTVAVTILDK
-103 KITSIDILSSTDDEA
+103 KIVSIDILSASDDEA

-127 DRIIASQ
+127 DRIISSQ
-134 SFDVDVVSGATYS
+134 SLDVDVVSGATYS

-180 SDSSLAEIAA
+180 SDSSSAEIAA

-206 KGFAGTMKVK
+206 KGFAGNIKVK
-216 VDISG
+216 VDIAG
-221 GKIAS
+221 GKISA

-254 TNVDTVSGATFSSR
+254 TNVDTVSGATFSSC

-279 QAAVSENTADN
+279 QAAVSENTAGN
-290 NNDKQEA
+290 NTDKQGA
-297 AESSGNGQT
+297 AEASGNGQT

-312 SASEQGTE
+312 SAFEQGTE
-320 GTLPY
+320 GTLLY

-331 GTAEGYK
+331 GTSEGYK
-338 GDIKAAVVIQNKTL
+338 GDIKVAVVIQDKTL

-419 DGNSDANNKN
+419 NGNSGGNNN
-429 NSNSDN
+429 NSN
-435 NNGNDNSSNNA
+435 NA
-446 DDSNIAGEEDK
+446 ADSNIALDEDK

-467 ASLDGA
+467 ASLDGT

-505 CAQEK
+505 RAQEK

-530 GVYEV
+530 GTYEV

-586 GTKNQPGLVSVLTS
+586 GTKNQQGMVSMLTS

>member
-1 MKFKEILEKI
+1 MKFKEVLEKI

-17 GVSLVVAACV
+17 GVSLVIAACV
-27 VISLSGYQAKASEPS
+27 VISLSGYQTKASEPS
-42 KDKKQQVSESVTD
+42 KDKKQQVSERVTD
-55 AETETETENAAEDT
+55 TETETENATEDT
-69 QTHAGSFE
+69 QTATGSFD

-127 DRIIASQ
+127 DRIISSQ

-147 SNGIIGA
+147 SNGIIKA
-154 VKNALTGEKDNGVTG
+154 VKNALTGEKDKTVTG
-169 KSKQESTSESE
+169 KSKQESASE
-180 SDSSLAEIAA
+180 SDSSSVEKAA

-216 VDISG
+216 VDIAG

-239 KSASSLLDTIVEKQS
+239 KSASSLLDTIVKKQS

-279 QAAVSENTADN
+279 QAAVSQNTAGN
-290 NNDKQEA
+290 NTDKQDATET
-297 AESSGNGQT
+297 SGNGQT

-312 SASEQGTE
+312 SSQEQGTE

-338 GDIKAAVVIQNKTL
+338 GDIKVAVVIQDKTL

-419 DGNSDANNKN
+419 D
-429 NSNSDN
+429 SNSGN
-435 NNGNDNSSNNA
+435 NNSSNNS
-446 DDSNIAGEEDK
+446 DNSNIAGDEDK

-467 ASLDGA
+467 ASLDGT

-478 SWYLLQIRLGDA
+478 SWYLLQIRLEDA
-490 QEVLESAESTKKDVS
+490 NEVLSSAEATKKDVS
-505 CAQEK
+505 RAQEK

-530 GVYEV
+530 GTYDV
-535 STLCIPDDDMDFSAY
+535 STLCIPDDDMDFSVY

-586 GTKNQPGLVSVLTS
+586 GTKNQQGMVSVLTS

-607 DFSSIDTVSRATCTS
+607 DFSGIDTVSRATCTS
-622 KAIIDGCKS
+622 KAIINGCKS

>member
-1 MKFKEILEKI
+1 MKFKEVLEKI

-17 GVSLVVAACV
+17 GVSLVIAACV
-27 VISLSGYQAKASEPS
+27 VISLSGYQTKASEPS
-42 KDKKQQVSESVTD
+42 KDKKQQVSERVTD
-55 AETETETENAAEDT
+55 TETETENT
-69 QTHAGSFE
+69 QTATGSFD

-103 KITSIDILSSTDDEA
+103 KITSIDILSSTDDEV

-127 DRIIASQ
+127 DRIISSQ

-154 VKNALTGEKDNGVTG
+154 VKNALTGENDKTVTG
-169 KSKQESTSESE
+169 KSKQESTSES
-180 SDSSLAEIAA
+180 DSSSAEIAA

-216 VDISG
+216 VDIAG

-279 QAAVSENTADN
+279 QAAVSQNTADN
-290 NNDKQEA
+290 ITDKQDATET
-297 AESSGNGQT
+297 SGNGQT
-306 DENSSG
+306 GENPSG
-312 SASEQGTE
+312 SAQQQGTE

-338 GDIKAAVVIQNKTL
+338 GDIKVAVVIQDKTL

-419 DGNSDANNKN
+419 D
-429 NSNSDN
+429 SNSGN
-435 NNGNDNSSNNA
+435 NNSSNNS
-446 DDSNIAGEEDK
+446 DNSNIAGDEDK

-467 ASLDGA
+467 VSLDGT

-478 SWYLLQIRLGDA
+478 SWYLFQIRLGDA

-505 CAQEK
+505 RAQEK

-530 GVYEV
+530 GTYDV

-586 GTKNQPGLVSVLTS
+586 GTKNQPGMVSVLTS

-607 DFSSIDTVSRATCTS
+607 DFSGIDTVSHATCTS
-622 KAIIDGCKS
+622 KAIINGCKS
-631 ALEAAKKK
+631 VLEAAKKK

>member
-1 MKFKEILEKI
+1 MKFKEVFEKI

-17 GVSLVVAACV
+17 GVSLVIAACV
-27 VISLSGYQAKASEPS
+27 VISLSGYQTKASEPS
-42 KDKKQQVSESVTD
+42 NDKKHQVSERVTD
-55 AETETETENAAEDT
+55 TETEDAAEDT
-69 QTHAGSFE
+69 QTATGSFE

-169 KSKQESTSESE
+169 KSKQGSTSESE

-226 ISIVSTKDGDSYV
+226 ISIVSTKDGNSYV

-279 QAAVSENTADN
+279 QAAVSDNTVGN
-290 NNDKQEA
+290 NTDKQGA
-297 AESSGNGQT
+297 AEASGNGQT

-312 SASEQGTE
+312 SASEKGTE

-338 GDIKAAVVIQNKTL
+338 GDIRVAVVIQDKTL

-419 DGNSDANNKN
+419 GSNSDSN
-429 NSNSDN
+429 NSNDN
-435 NNGNDNSSNNA
+435 N
-446 DDSNIAGEEDK
+446 SNIAGEEDK
-457 AVLSKLVQSQ
+457 AVLLKLVQSQ

-530 GVYEV
+530 GTYDV

-576 NASYIKKAAD
+576 NVSYIKKAVD
-586 GTKNQPGLVSVLTS
+586 GTKNQAGMVSVLTS
-600 QANADSI
+600 QTNADSI
-607 DFSSIDTVSRATCTS
+607 DFSSIDTVSHATCTS

>member
-1 MKFKEILEKI
+1 MKFKEVLEKI

-17 GVSLVVAACV
+17 GVSLVIAACV
-27 VISLSGYQAKASEPS
+27 VISLSGYQTKASEPS
-42 KDKKQQVSESVTD
+42 KDKKQQVSENVTD
-55 AETETETENAAEDT
+55 TETETENAAENT
-69 QTHAGSFE
+69 QTATGSFD

-127 DRIIASQ
+127 DRIISSQ

-147 SNGIIGA
+147 SNGIIKA
-154 VKNALTGEKDNGVTG
+154 VKNALTGEKDKTVTG
-169 KSKQESTSESE
+169 KSKQESASE
-180 SDSSLAEIAA
+180 SDSSSVEIAA

-216 VDISG
+216 VDIAG

-239 KSASSLLDTIVEKQS
+239 KSASSLIDTIVEKQS

-268 GIIAAVRSALS
+268 GIISAVRSALS
-279 QAAVSENTADN
+279 QAAVSKNTADN
-290 NNDKQEA
+290 ITDKQDATEA
-297 AESSGNGQT
+297 SGNGQN

-312 SASEQGTE
+312 SAQEQGTE

-338 GDIKAAVVIQNKTL
+338 GDIKVAVVIQDKTL

-357 TEKQDDEPF
+357 TEKNDDEPF

-419 DGNSDANNKN
+419 DSNSGSDNNN

-435 NNGNDNSSNNA
+435 NNN
-446 DDSNIAGEEDK
+446 SNIAGDEEK
-457 AVLSKLVQSQ
+457 AALSKLVQSQ
-467 ASLDGA
+467 ASLDGT

-478 SWYLLQIRLGDA
+478 SWYLLQIRLEDA
-490 QEVLESAESTKKDVS
+490 NEVLSSAEATKKDVS
-505 CAQEK
+505 RAQEK

-530 GVYEV
+530 GTYDV

-576 NASYIKKAAD
+576 NASYIKKATD
-586 GTKNQPGLVSVLTS
+586 GTKNQPGMVSVLTS
-600 QANADSI
+600 QAKADSI
-607 DFSSIDTVSRATCTS
+607 DFSRIDTVSRATCTS
-622 KAIIDGCKS
+622 NAIINGCKS
-631 ALEAAKKK
+631 ALETAKKK

>member
-1 MKFKEILEKI
+1 MKFKEVLEKI

-17 GVSLVVAACV
+17 GVSLVIAACV
-27 VISLSGYQAKASEPS
+27 VISLSGYQTKASEPS
-42 KDKKQQVSESVTD
+42 KDKKQQVSERVTD
-55 AETETETENAAEDT
+55 TETENAAEDT
-69 QTHAGSFE
+69 QTATGSFE

-118 FFNRAKGVI
+118 FFNRAKAVI

-169 KSKQESTSESE
+169 KAKQESTSESE
-180 SDSSLAEIAA
+180 SGSSLAEIAA

-239 KSASSLLDTIVEKQS
+239 KIASSLLDTIVEKQS

-279 QAAVSENTADN
+279 QAAVSDNTVGN
-290 NNDKQEA
+290 NTDKQGA
-297 AESSGNGQT
+297 AEVSGNGQT

-338 GDIKAAVVIQNKTL
+338 GDIRVAVVIQDKTL

-419 DGNSDANNKN
+419 GSNSDSN
-429 NSNSDN
+429 NSNDN
-435 NNGNDNSSNNA
+435 N
-446 DDSNIAGEEDK
+446 SNIAGEEDK
-457 AVLSKLVQSQ
+457 AVLLKLVQSQ

-530 GVYEV
+530 GTYDV

-576 NASYIKKAAD
+576 NVSYIKKAVD
-586 GTKNQPGLVSVLTS
+586 GTKNQAGMVSVLTS
-600 QANADSI
+600 QTNADSI
-607 DFSSIDTVSRATCTS
+607 DFSSIDTVSHATCTS

>member
-1 MKFKEILEKI
+1 MKFKEVLEKI

-17 GVSLVVAACV
+17 GVSLVIAACV
-27 VISLSGYQAKASEPS
+27 VISLSGYQTKASEPS
-42 KDKKQQVSESVTD
+42 KDKKHQVSERVTD
-55 AETETETENAAEDT
+55 TETEDAAEDT
-69 QTHAGSFE
+69 QTATGSFE

-103 KITSIDILSSTDDEA
+103 KIISIDILSSTDDEA

-206 KGFAGTMKVK
+206 KGFAGTVKVK

-239 KSASSLLDTIVEKQS
+239 KSALSLLDTIVEKQS

-279 QAAVSENTADN
+279 QAAVSDKTTGNNT
-290 NNDKQEA
+290 DKQGA
-297 AESSGNGQT
+297 AEASGNGQT
-306 DENSSG
+306 DKNSSG

-338 GDIKAAVVIQNKTL
+338 GDIRVAVVIQDKTL

-419 DGNSDANNKN
+419 GSNSDSN
-429 NSNSDN
+429 NSNDN
-435 NNGNDNSSNNA
+435 N
-446 DDSNIAGEEDK
+446 SNIAGEEDK
-457 AVLSKLVQSQ
+457 AVLLKLVQSQ

-530 GVYEV
+530 GTYDV

-576 NASYIKKAAD
+576 NVSYIKKAVD
-586 GTKNQPGLVSVLTS
+586 GTKNQPGMVSVLTS
-600 QANADSI
+600 QTNADSI
-607 DFSSIDTVSRATCTS
+607 DFSSIDTVSHATCTS